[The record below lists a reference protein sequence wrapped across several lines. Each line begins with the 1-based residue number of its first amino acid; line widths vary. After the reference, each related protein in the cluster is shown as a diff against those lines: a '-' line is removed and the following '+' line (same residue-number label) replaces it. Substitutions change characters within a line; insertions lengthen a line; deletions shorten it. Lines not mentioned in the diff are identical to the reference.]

1 MNNLHVTCETKI
13 TASPP
18 AGQCKKINVIFISC
32 IKIKVIYVVFIE
44 LIKSKQLT
52 HPHRLYSYKT
62 SKTINIYR
70 KQ

>member
-1 MNNLHVTCETKI
+1 MRNKNNRI
-13 TASPP
+13 SPCWSM
-18 AGQCKKINVIFISC
+18 QKKNNVIFISC